1 MCHHW
6 LCFICY
12 IEKKGEAQMIT
23 IFNRK
28 KLLVTMDM
36 DKQAHVRS
44 VLSNANIAYKRKV
57 RNVRNTSFPDPH
69 ARVLHMG

>member
-1 MCHHW
+1 
-6 LCFICY
+6 
-12 IEKKGEAQMIT
+12 MIT

-44 VLSNANIAYKRKV
+44 VLSNANIAYKSKV